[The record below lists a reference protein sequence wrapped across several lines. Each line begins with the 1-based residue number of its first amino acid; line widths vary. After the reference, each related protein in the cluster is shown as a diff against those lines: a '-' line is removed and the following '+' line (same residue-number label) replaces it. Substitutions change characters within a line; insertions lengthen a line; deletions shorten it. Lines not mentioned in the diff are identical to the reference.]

1 MSVLSEKRSEVIQF
15 FTQRLSSWQ
24 ANPEQ
29 IGLSAAQVTE
39 LAGLTATAS
48 TSYQEALTQRQNS
61 KDATIQFH
69 ENTDSLRDFGAA
81 LIATI
86 KAFAEA
92 TDDAGVYALASI
104 PEPADPTPSAP
115 PAVPTNITLFMRA
128 QGSVDIAW
136 DGSLAGGTFYEVQR
150 SLDDGTSWNTIAS
163 IPARETLDETV
174 PQGTARAYYRIRGVK
189 GPAGAGSPDRAPRFS
204 AWTPPMVVFMG
215 KPGNQEQVQT
225 GGQSGGQAA

>member
-15 FTQRLSSWQ
+15 FTQRLTAWQ
-24 ANPEQ
+24 ANAAQ
-29 IGLSAAQVTE
+29 IGLDPAQVTE
-39 LAGLTATAS
+39 LSGLTSTAS
-48 TSYQEALTQRQNS
+48 SSYQTALTKRQES
-61 KDATIQFH
+61 KDATLSFH
-69 ENTDSLRDFGAA
+69 EDTDALRDLGAA

-92 TDDAGVYALASI
+92 TGDAGVYALASI

-115 PAVPTNITLFMRA
+115 PAVPNNITLLMRA
-128 QGSVDIAW
+128 QGSVELTW

-150 SLDDGTSWNTIAS
+150 SLDDGTSWSTIAS

-204 AWTPPMVVFMG
+204 AWTPPMVVFLG
-215 KPGNQEQVQT
+215 KPGNQQV
-225 GGQSGGQAA
+225 SLAEAA

>member
-1 MSVLSEKRSEVIQF
+1 MAVLSEKRSEVIKF
-15 FTQRLSSWQ
+15 FTQRLAKWQ
-24 ANPEQ
+24 EDPAA
-29 IGLSAAQVTE
+29 IGLSSGQLSE
-39 LAGLTATAS
+39 LTNLASDASGRYQSALTA
-48 TSYQEALTQRQNS
+48 RQLS
-61 KDATIQFH
+61 KDRTLEYH
-69 ENTDSLRDFGAA
+69 ESADTLRAFGAA

-92 TDDAGVYALASI
+92 SGDAGVYALASI

-115 PAVPTNITLFMRA
+115 PAVPNNITLLMRA
-128 QGSVDIAW
+128 QGSVELTW

-150 SLDDGTSWNTIAS
+150 SLDDGTSWSTIAS

-204 AWTPPMVVFMG
+204 AWTPPMVVFLG
-215 KPGNQEQVQT
+215 KPGNQQLSLTE
-225 GGQSGGQAA
+225 AA

>member
-24 ANPEQ
+24 ANPEL
-29 IGLSAAQVTE
+29 IGLSPAQVTE

-48 TSYQEALTQRQNS
+48 SRYQDALVSRQAS
-61 KDATIQFH
+61 KDATL
-69 ENTDSLRDFGAA
+69 EYYNTTDALRNFGAA

-86 KAFAEA
+86 KAFADA
-92 TDDAGVYALASI
+92 TGDPGVYALASI
-104 PEPADPTPSAP
+104 PEPADPTPSAA
-115 PAVPTNITLFMRA
+115 PAVPTGVTLFMRA
-128 QGSVDIAW
+128 QGSVEIRW

-150 SLDDGTSWNTIAS
+150 SLDDGTSWSTIAS

-189 GPAGAGSPDRAPRFS
+189 GPAGAGSPDRTPRFS
-204 AWTPPMVVFMG
+204 PWTPAMVVFMG
-215 KPGNQEQVQT
+215 KPGNQQQM
-225 GGQSGGQAA
+225 QAAA

>member
-1 MSVLSEKRSEVIQF
+1 MTVLSNKRSEVIQF

-24 ANPEQ
+24 AAPEQ

-39 LAGLTATAS
+39 LAGLTASAS
-48 TSYQEALTQRQNS
+48 SKLQDALTARQSS
-61 KDATIQFH
+61 KDATL
-69 ENTDSLRDFGAA
+69 EYYEATDSLRDFGAA

-115 PAVPTNITLFMRA
+115 PAVPNNITLFMRA
-128 QGSVDIAW
+128 QGSVEIAW

-150 SLDDGTSWNTIAS
+150 SLDDGNSWSSIAS

-189 GPAGAGSPDRAPRFS
+189 GPAGAGSPERAPRFS

-215 KPGNQEQVQT
+215 KPSNQQQVQT
-225 GGQSGGQAA
+225 GGQAA